1 MRRFLAGISRSGAT
15 VFGRPGL
22 GPFATVFG
30 RLGLEIAY
38 CSGATVFGWP
48 ASASIFANIAISM
61 AVIRPMQW
69 GESNASAFLSQWNSE
84 ISLRDGA
91 MLAKCGNDVYAYLT
105 EKLFLVL
112 NTVKSPGQAGWAFIM
127 AKRSDLIHCL
137 VWADGT
143 KAQASPLGTPV
154 PGERW
159 WPCVVIQSSTALL
172 PFYCP
177 ALAWSHSRP
186 WEVHSSRIRTVH
198 PDIPPPMPTPTDA
211 EVAATPD
218 PFTTSTVTIEE
229 VDESSDETFC
239 DPDPFTTSTVT
250 IEEVDESSDEKYVI
264 IEEVSS
270 GEEFW

>member
-1 MRRFLAGISRSGAT
+1 
-15 VFGRPGL
+15 
-22 GPFATVFG
+22 
-30 RLGLEIAY
+30 
-38 CSGATVFGWP
+38 
-48 ASASIFANIAISM
+48 M
-61 AVIRPMQW
+61 AVIAPMQW
-69 GESNASAFLSQWNSE
+69 GGSNASTFLSSWNSE

-143 KAQASPLGTPV
+143 KAQATPLGTPV
-154 PGERW
+154 FGERW
-159 WPCVVIQSSTALL
+159 WPCVVIQSSTSTGLL

-229 VDESSDETFC
+229 VDESSDEKFC